1 MNGTKP
7 ANETR
12 ASERFRAIGPPCR
25 HHCDL
30 AHSVRRRATTIVQAG
45 FGRAF
50 DKALAKLSGD

>member
-7 ANETR
+7 ADETR
-12 ASERFRAIGPPCR
+12 ASEGFRAIDPPCR
-25 HHCDL
+25 RHCDL
-30 AHSVRRRATTIVQAG
+30 AHSARRRARTIVPAG